1 MNNNYKISI
10 IIKNIIIK
18 FLIIFNNNFNK
29 VLKLELKL
37 NKIFLIKIFR
47 NGVMNFILQKKFNS
61 IKLNQKMMII
71 YINLKI
77 YKLLKILI
85 IKQQI
90 NLLKILKRNNKNKNK
105 KDFFKNKVFI
115 ELKN

>member
-37 NKIFLIKIFR
+37 NKIFLIKIFL
-47 NGVMNFILQKKFNS
+47 NGVMKFIQLKKFNL
-61 IKLNQKMMII
+61 IKLN
-71 YINLKI
+71 
-77 YKLLKILI
+77 
-85 IKQQI
+85 
-90 NLLKILKRNNKNKNK
+90 
-105 KDFFKNKVFI
+105 
-115 ELKN
+115 